1 MLAWLH
7 VAGISLPTSL
17 LTTCLVDSKAC
28 LGLRITTEQS
38 GSLGFNAG
46 HWADNWC
53 EDSYNLETPR
63 LGTQSYEGGNKDRQE
78 REIELEGR
86 YLCKL
91 VQ

>member
-1 MLAWLH
+1 MH

-38 GSLGFNAG
+38 GSLHFNTTG
-46 HWADNWC
+46 HWADNRC
-53 EDSYNLETPR
+53 EDLYNIETPR
-63 LGTQSYEGGNKDRQE
+63 LGTQNNEAENKERLE